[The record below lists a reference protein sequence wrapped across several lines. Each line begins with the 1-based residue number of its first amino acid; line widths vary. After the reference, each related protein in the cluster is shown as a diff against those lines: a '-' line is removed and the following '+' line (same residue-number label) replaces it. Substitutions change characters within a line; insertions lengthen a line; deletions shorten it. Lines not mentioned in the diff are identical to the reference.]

1 MFVERRTQRFLD
13 ALRVAG
19 GPKIHELSPGEA
31 RRVWAATQAVEVP
44 KLPADIDDRT
54 VPGGPTGTVS
64 LRILRPRD
72 RHHPLPAVI
81 YSHGGGWVVGDRDTH
96 DRLIR
101 ELANGADVAI
111 VLVDFTRAPEAQY
124 PVAIEQVYSATRW
137 VAEMGHE
144 INIDPTRL
152 AVAGDDTGGTIA
164 TAVAML
170 AKDRRGPR
178 LASQLLFYPVTDTD
192 FDTSSYQQFATSFWL
207 MAESMKWFWSRY
219 LPDESARS
227 RPTASP
233 LRASLDQLDGLP
245 PALVITAENDVLR
258 DEGEAYAQKLSM
270 AGVDVTAVSYLGTI
284 HDFVV
289 LNSITSTPAPRA
301 AIAQACGFLRRTLGT
316 GAGDS
321 RHSATRVSA
330 GG

>member
-31 RRVWAATQAVEVP
+31 RRVWAGTQAVDVP

-54 VPGGPTGTVS
+54 IPGGPTGTVS

-72 RHHPLPAVI
+72 RPQPLPAVI
-81 YSHGGGWVVGDRDTH
+81 YCHGGGWVVGDRDTH
-96 DRLIR
+96 DRLVR

-124 PVAIEQVYSATRW
+124 PVAIEQAYSATRW
-137 VAEMGHE
+137 VAERGHE

-164 TAVAML
+164 TAITML

-178 LASQLLFYPVTDTD
+178 LVSQLLFYPVTDTD
-192 FDTSSYQQFATSFWL
+192 FDTGSYQQFATGLWL
-207 MAESMKWFWSRY
+207 TAETMKWFWSRY

-233 LRASLDQLDGLP
+233 LRATLDQLDGLP

-258 DEGEAYAQKLSM
+258 DEGEAYAQKLTM

-289 LNSITSTPAPRA
+289 LNPITGTPAPRA

-316 GAGDS
+316 GAANS
-321 RHSATRVSA
+321 RHAAALVNA